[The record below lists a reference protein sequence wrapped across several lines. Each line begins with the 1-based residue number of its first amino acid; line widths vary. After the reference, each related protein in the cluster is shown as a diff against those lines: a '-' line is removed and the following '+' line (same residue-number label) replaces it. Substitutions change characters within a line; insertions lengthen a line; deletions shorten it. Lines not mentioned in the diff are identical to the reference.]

1 MSVCRCCCSCKPK
14 HPPLFE
20 CKRASAIATILKK
33 FVAAHKKK
41 HSSFGANC
49 VIKMK
54 EIASSSHTY
63 HDSCLPKESGNGLL
77 CAKHRHRLNF
87 ALFFINFD
95 APLRGQYACYVCLM
109 FKLQKIKYKNL
120 PLFDR
125 DERKKSLKCSVCY
138 RYVSVAINQEDKLC
152 SNKCA

>member
-33 FVAAHKKK
+33 CVAAHKKK

-49 VIKMK
+49 VIKKK
-54 EIASSSHTY
+54 EIASSSRHTY
-63 HDSCLPKESGNGLL
+63 HDSCPPSRAMA
-77 CAKHRHRLNF
+77 CFTKHRRRLNF

-95 APLRGQYACYVCLM
+95 APLRGQYTCYVCLM

-120 PLFDR
+120 PLFDK
-125 DERKKSLKCSVCY
+125 DERKKESKMLCLLH
-138 RYVSVAINQEDKLC
+138 RYVSVAINQDKLC